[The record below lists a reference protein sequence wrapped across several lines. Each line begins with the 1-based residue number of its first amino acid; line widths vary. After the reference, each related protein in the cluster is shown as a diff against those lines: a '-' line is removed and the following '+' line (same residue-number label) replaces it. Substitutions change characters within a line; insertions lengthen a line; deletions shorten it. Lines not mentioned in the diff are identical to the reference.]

1 MTRKTEYGIIKK
13 KQKRKKEV
21 LSMANV
27 VKVTKKDRFNEIK
40 AIVGEMG
47 RDDLV
52 AFCDHEIELLAK
64 KGGKSDKPSKK
75 QVENESI
82 KAEILGFLGTV
93 EKAKVGEITKVLGDK
108 VTSAQQVSAL
118 VTQLKNE
125 GKVARFTEKKDIFFA
140 IVTE

>member
-1 MTRKTEYGIIKK
+1 
-13 KQKRKKEV
+13 
-21 LSMANV
+21 MANT
-27 VKVTKKDRFNEIK
+27 VKVTKKDRYATLK
-40 AIVGEMG
+40 AIVEGLDRE
-47 RDDLV
+47 DKDELI
-52 AFCDHEIELLAK
+52 AFIDHEVELLNK
-64 KGGKSDKPSKK
+64 KRSTSDKPSKK

-125 GKVARFTEKKDIFFA
+125 GKVTRFTEKKDIFFA